1 MKQIILSLLILTH
14 LALYGSN
21 AHQDS
26 TSFQRLLQKTEQIDS
41 VLNAKIK
48 KDKIESIK
56 HNNNIAVLQ
65 KAIEALN
72 VKSDSIATILNR
84 QIKDINTLLEQN
96 HRATQ
101 NHIEQVE
108 DSSEK
113 LFHRHS
119 IYAII
124 AIIVIL
130 LLSAGIYFILHKR
143 ISNGTNTIG
152 KIKDAQ
158 DNLQKAHLALQEEAI
173 RLDGKLLEILDKQVE
188 ISKARNE
195 KKPEDDTPD
204 HSLVLKVADE
214 IVRIEL
220 NLSRM
225 DPMVRGYKQLAK
237 AVERIKNNFLA
248 NDYEIVDMLGKPYTE
263 GLKAIVTFITDENL
277 EEGQK
282 MITKIIRPQINYKQG
297 MIQSAQIEVS
307 QSE

>member
-14 LALYGSN
+14 LTLYGSN
-21 AHQDS
+21 AVQDS

-41 VLNAKIK
+41 VLNAQIK
-48 KDKIESIK
+48 KDKIENIK
-56 HNNNIAVLQ
+56 HNNNIVVLQ
-65 KAIEALN
+65 RKIEEIN
-72 VKSDSIATILNR
+72 GKNDSIATILNR

-101 NHIEQVE
+101 NQIEQVE

-119 IYAII
+119 IYATI
-124 AIIVIL
+124 AIIVIF
-130 LLSAGIYFILHKR
+130 LLSAGTYFILHKR

-158 DNLQKAHLALQEEAI
+158 DNLQKAQQTLQEETI

-188 ISKARNE
+188 ISKAQSE
-195 KKPEDDTPD
+195 KRPEDHTPD

-263 GLKAIVTFITDENL
+263 GLKAIATFTIDENL

-282 MITKIIRPQINYKQG
+282 IITKIIKPQINYKQK
-297 MIQSAQIEVS
+297 MIQAAQIEVS
-307 QSE
+307 LSE